1 MKWYSWLS
9 WAEFWYNTSSNAST
23 GMTPFE
29 VVYGRKPPSL
39 LCLLVGETQ
48 VESVANILL
57 DRDEAL
63 RQLKFHLHPAQQ
75 SMKRYVDA
83 HRRPLAFAVG
93 DWVYVKLHPH
103 RQ

>member
-1 MKWYSWLS
+1 
-9 WAEFWYNTSSNAST
+9 
-23 GMTPFE
+23 MTPFE

-83 HRRPLAFAVG
+83 HRRPLVDSCLLYLPQTFSPLLWSIPSDSKG
-93 DWVYVKLHPH
+93 WRSGL
-103 RQ
+103 